1 MSGRSEQNEW
11 LQRVLGV
18 GGPSSSSVSTATESD
33 DDQLQNALAGWTK
46 VRTKAI
52 GSLRALEGAIRGM
65 NHPAGEHSAFSK
77 DGSRLLYNH
86 NGPTAP
92 SDLWVYQLATAK
104 SHQVTHSLVAGVR
117 SEDMVEPFLVHYPS
131 RDGKWSISAFV
142 YVPYNMVRNGQ
153 NAAIV
158 YVHGGPTA

>member
-65 NHPAGEHSAFSK
+65 NHPAGDKAIILVKAITANLTETPDTKNRITDLRNYLQNDRIIEEAEEPNGFGINV
-77 DGSRLLYNH
+77 DLREPLLE
-86 NGPTAP
+86 A
-92 SDLWVYQLATAK
+92 L
-104 SHQVTHSLVAGVR
+104 
-117 SEDMVEPFLVHYPS
+117 EEVEWALT
-131 RDGKWSISAFV
+131 DA
-142 YVPYNMVRNGQ
+142 
-153 NAAIV
+153 
-158 YVHGGPTA
+158 

>member
-46 VRTKAI
+46 VRTKAM

-65 NHPAGEHSAFSK
+65 NHPAGDKAIILVKAITANLTETPDTKNRIAELRKYLQTDRIIEEAEEPNGFGINV
-77 DGSRLLYNH
+77 DLREPLLE
-86 NGPTAP
+86 A
-92 SDLWVYQLATAK
+92 L
-104 SHQVTHSLVAGVR
+104 
-117 SEDMVEPFLVHYPS
+117 EEVEWALT
-131 RDGKWSISAFV
+131 DA
-142 YVPYNMVRNGQ
+142 
-153 NAAIV
+153 
-158 YVHGGPTA
+158 